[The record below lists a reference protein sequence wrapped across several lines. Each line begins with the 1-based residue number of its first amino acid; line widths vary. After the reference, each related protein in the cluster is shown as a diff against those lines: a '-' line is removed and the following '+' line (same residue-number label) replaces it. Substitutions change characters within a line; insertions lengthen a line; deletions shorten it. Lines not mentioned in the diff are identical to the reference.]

1 MKRVTITDIAKSL
14 GVHHSTVS
22 RAMRNDRRIPVAT
35 REKVRAAMEELGYQ
49 PDPML
54 SALVA
59 YRSEKRKQIYRATLA
74 WVTNYPTRDG
84 WKEFQNVDYF
94 RGASRRAAELGYMI
108 EHFWLHEPGMTQR
121 RATQILTSRNVQGL
135 LFIPQPRSLSHLRLD
150 WEKFSAVRFGRTLSK
165 PWLHNVDSD
174 HFVSMSILMRQ
185 IKKLGYV
192 RPGFVSFRRVHESN
206 HRAWTAA
213 YWAFQSRAPQ
223 EQIPVFIRPA
233 PLDKQEL
240 QAWYLK
246 YRPDVIVT
254 HSDAI
259 VSWLAEMGV
268 RVPEDVGVVVGAKHG
283 EIPAHY
289 SGINENN
296 EYVGETAVNFLV
308 QMINRGET
316 GIPQIPISTLVEGTW
331 VAGETVRPV
340 NRPRRTKRS
349 TRRIVR

>member
-1 MKRVTITDIAKSL
+1 MKRVTISDIAKSL

-22 RAMRNDRRIPVAT
+22 RALRNDRRLPVST
-35 REKVRAAMEELGYQ
+35 RDRVRAAAEELGYQ

-59 YRSEKRKQIYRATLA
+59 YRSQKRKQIYRATLA

-84 WKEFQNVDYF
+84 WKEFQNIDYF

-165 PWLHNVDSD
+165 PWLHNVDND

-185 IKKLGYV
+185 IKRLGYK
-192 RPGFVSFRRVHESN
+192 RPGYASFRRVHESN

-213 YWAFQSRAPQ
+213 YWAFQTRSPQ
-223 EQIPVFIRPA
+223 EQIPALIRPA
-233 PLDKQEL
+233 PIDKAEFQE
-240 QAWYLK
+240 WFRRYN
-246 YRPDVIVT
+246 PDVVVT
-254 HSDAI
+254 HLDVV
-259 VSWLAEMGV
+259 VSWLEELGV
-268 RVPEDVGVVVGAKHG
+268 RVPQDVGVAISAKHP
-283 EIPAHY
+283 EVPSQYA
-289 SGINENN
+289 GIDENN

-316 GIPQIPISTLVEGTW
+316 GIPRIPISTLVEGTW
-331 VAGETVRPV
+331 VPGETVRLV
-340 NRPRRTKRS
+340 NRDIVLKRKKRTAGQ
-349 TRRIVR
+349 